1 MASTIIT
8 KNKNTGTPSS
18 LAAGELAIN
27 TTEGSLYYGST
38 GGTSVSSS
46 FKFGMVTASVVSASG
61 NVEGGS
67 LRADDLTAGRVAF
80 VGTDGLLVD
89 DSDLTFT
96 TATLYSTNIES
107 TTVEASNLEVG
118 NIKAK
123 DGTAA
128 GSIADSSGIV
138 TLASS
143 VLTTTDINGGTIDGC
158 DITVGSGKTLELRNA
173 SAVNLGD
180 INAAN
185 ISIGDDIVHAG
196 DLNNLIS
203 FDTDTQ
209 DFQTGGSS
217 RLDISDSGIR
227 LGGTGA
233 RVTSITDD
241 DSLGTSDTV
250 LCTQGNVKAYVDAN
264 AGFSGNK
271 FATDLKVGRDA
282 DNLIDFTT
290 DNQVTF
296 RVSAGD
302 GIIMKASGEIE
313 ATKFDGAL
321 EGNADTATSAATLT
335 TPRAIFG
342 HNFDGSAALTGVIAS
357 ANLDAD
363 TAHLTTTQTFTGV
376 KTFNEAI
383 NKKALHFLYT
393 TNKFTLDTS
402 NELYF
407 SLSDADRDT
416 GVGSEDQVGV
426 MAIVPL
432 TGILKHVIINSS
444 SVLSGKTWEFRL
456 YRVPSSADA
465 DSGGKIKIA
474 TVAASAGP
482 AAHTNKVISFV
493 TDPGDGTNDISYETG
508 YNATTMF
515 TAGDRIILS
524 LESNT
529 DVSGNPKINSVLCFE
544 LDESTI

>member
-8 KNKNTGTPSS
+8 KNKASGAPSS
-18 LAAGELAIN
+18 LSAGELAIN

-96 TATLYSTNIES
+96 TATLTATNLAS
-107 TTVEASNLEVG
+107 TTVDTTNLEVTT
-118 NIKAK
+118 IKAK

-128 GSIADSSGIV
+128 MGIANSSGIV

-158 DITVGSGKTLELRNA
+158 NITVGSGKTLELRDA
-173 SAVNLGD
+173 TAVNMTD
-180 INAAN
+180 
-185 ISIGDDIVHAG
+185 ISIANLSISDDIVHSG
-196 DLNNLIS
+196 DLNNKIT
-203 FDTDTQ
+203 FGTDTQ
-209 DFQTGGSS
+209 NLQTGGSS

-383 NKKALHFLYT
+383 NKKSLHFLYT

-402 NELYF
+402 TETYF
-407 SLSDADRDT
+407 SLSDADRDAT
-416 GVGSEDQVGV
+416 AEDQVGV

-444 SVLSGKTWEFRL
+444 SDLSGKTWEFRV
-456 YRVPSSADA
+456 YRVPSGADA
-465 DSGGKIKIA
+465 DSGGKILMA
-474 TVAASAGP
+474 TVASNAGP
-482 AAHTNKVISFV
+482 ATHTNKTISFV
-493 TDPGDGTNDISYETG
+493 TNTADTNVISYETG

-515 TAGDRIILS
+515 TVGDRILLS
-524 LESNT
+524 LESNS
-529 DVSGNPKINSVLCFE
+529 DASGNPKINSVLCFE